1 MAKHKILIV
10 DDEESLCEILQ
21 FNLEVEGYEADVAY
35 SAEAALRLDLTRYSL
50 ILLDVMMGQMSGFK
64 MAQTLKRDPLTANIP
79 IIFCTARDS
88 EDDTVAGLNLG
99 ADDYIAKPF
108 SLREVIARVKSVL
121 RRQTPKNDQPHNDSI
136 VYQSLTLNMLN
147 KRCTLDGEEIQLTK
161 KEFEILALLL
171 QNRGRIFSRD
181 EILEHVWTDEVVVLD
196 RTIDVNITR
205 LRRKIGRYGHN
216 IVTRLG
222 YGYGFEEQ

>member
-1 MAKHKILIV
+1 
-10 DDEESLCEILQ
+10 
-21 FNLEVEGYEADVAY
+21 
-35 SAEAALRLDLTRYSL
+35 
-50 ILLDVMMGQMSGFK
+50 
-64 MAQTLKRDPLTANIP
+64 
-79 IIFCTARDS
+79 
-88 EDDTVAGLNLG
+88 
-99 ADDYIAKPF
+99 
-108 SLREVIARVKSVL
+108 
-121 RRQTPKNDQPHNDSI
+121 
-136 VYQSLTLNMLN
+136 MLN